1 MVNGLGHWALAI
13 EPLACLPLRAVSK
26 GVVDDFAKYLDQ
38 FVRFLDDRIE
48 RWRQKLRPLA
58 DTEAKARV
66 QKLRHPDD
74 VAGEEKQSLVDIKGF
89 AGRCEFRLLHT
100 DANEMLKAH
109 CIGLWALGFG
119 H

>member
-1 MVNGLGHWALAI
+1 MTRGAIPFFGVRADRRASIEDLARKSTCDG
-13 EPLACLPLRAVSK
+13 AS
-26 GVVDDFAKYLDQ
+26 
-38 FVRFLDDRIE
+38 
-48 RWRQKLRPLA
+48 
-58 DTEAKARV
+58 RV

-74 VAGEEKQSLVDIKGF
+74 VAGEEKQSLGDIKGF

-109 CIGLWALGFG
+109 CIGHWALGFG